1 MIFHST
7 RNPQNRATLHE
18 AILQGLVPD
27 GGLFVPAHFPKAAWD
42 KSWNQLSESKFAHRV
57 LEPWFADES
66 LPLDLRTLCD
76 ESLNFPWKIKKL
88 KGGPSILELFH
99 GPTLAFKDVGARFLA
114 AYLTQT
120 AGASAQTSTVLVA
133 TSGDTGGAVAS
144 AFYQRPQFDVKIL
157 FPLGKVSKR
166 QQMQLTTW
174 GKNISAYAVKGSFDD
189 CQRMVKETLHENK
202 IKVGRNFVSA
212 NSINLGRLL
221 PQMTYY
227 AYSSVMHWTQRG
239 VKPNYY
245 IPTGNLGNAVSCL
258 WAREMGFPIG
268 KVTFCTNANRAIPN
282 YFESSI
288 WQGLPTI
295 PTIANAMDVGQ
306 PSNMERLLDLLKLN
320 PGLRAELQA
329 QSVLDSEIKT
339 CIQDVSQSYH
349 EVLCPHTAVA
359 FKVWQAAMDPD
370 AIVVATAHPA
380 KFEEIVEPLIGRELP
395 IPQELQLI
403 LGGTENFTNLEPQA
417 SSLWAKM

>member
-1 MIFHST
+1 MIFYST

-18 AILQGLVPD
+18 AILQGLAPD

-174 GKNISAYAVKGSFDD
+174 GKK
-189 CQRMVKETLHENK
+189 
-202 IKVGRNFVSA
+202 
-212 NSINLGRLL
+212 
-221 PQMTYY
+221 
-227 AYSSVMHWTQRG
+227 
-239 VKPNYY
+239 
-245 IPTGNLGNAVSCL
+245 
-258 WAREMGFPIG
+258 
-268 KVTFCTNANRAIPN
+268 
-282 YFESSI
+282 
-288 WQGLPTI
+288 
-295 PTIANAMDVGQ
+295 
-306 PSNMERLLDLLKLN
+306 
-320 PGLRAELQA
+320 
-329 QSVLDSEIKT
+329 
-339 CIQDVSQSYH
+339 
-349 EVLCPHTAVA
+349 
-359 FKVWQAAMDPD
+359 
-370 AIVVATAHPA
+370 
-380 KFEEIVEPLIGRELP
+380 
-395 IPQELQLI
+395 
-403 LGGTENFTNLEPQA
+403 
-417 SSLWAKM
+417 